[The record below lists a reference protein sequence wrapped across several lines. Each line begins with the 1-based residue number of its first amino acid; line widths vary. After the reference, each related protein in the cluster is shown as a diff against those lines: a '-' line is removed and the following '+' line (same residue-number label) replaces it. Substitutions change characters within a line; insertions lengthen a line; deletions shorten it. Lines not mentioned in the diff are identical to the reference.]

1 MMRARLPRLWP
12 DIADWPVLIAS
23 LAGVPLFLRR
33 WILMTRGHRFAADV
47 RIHAG
52 TIVHG
57 SRLTIGRGT
66 FINRD
71 CVIQADAP
79 VTIGEDV
86 HFGAGVRITTVS
98 HDIGPSHRRAGERR
112 YRPVTIGVGAW
123 LGAGSHILPGVSVGA
138 GAIVAAGSVV
148 TADVPADTVVGGV
161 PAKTIRSLSD

>member
-1 MMRARLPRLWP
+1 MRARLRRLWP
-12 DIADWPVLIAS
+12 DIRDWPVLIAS

-33 WILMTRGHRFAADV
+33 WILTTRGHRFAADV

-57 SRLTIGRGT
+57 SQLTIGRDT

-79 VTIGEDV
+79 VTIGEQV
-86 HFGAGVRITTVS
+86 HLGPGVRITTVS
-98 HDIGPSHRRAGERR
+98 HEIGPSHRRAGDR
-112 YRPVTIGVGAW
+112 YTKPVTIGSGAW
-123 LGAGSHILPGVSVGA
+123 IGADSQILPGVSVGA

-148 TADVPADTVVGGV
+148 TADVPADTVAGGV
-161 PAKTIRSLSD
+161 PARTIRSLTD